1 MMKSWPVSICVSILI
16 SLSLGANEP
25 VFEDQERKA
34 VWLETKSKIKDITN
48 VKLSMQTS
56 TDEARIY
63 QNQLDLLNFKSL
75 LLEKFEEA
83 SQFNTRLEE
92 TLSLAESRLKNNE
105 NHSEYLEDL
114 VNPAWRNLVEQS
126 FKLLFSRESYL
137 DIPELWVGDDESLND
152 LQQISRELEKEIR
165 GFAQKQLNSQA
176 QEHQRLLLRAG
187 VIRSQYFKALQDN
200 GGSTFSVLNPENW
213 EDIRR
218 EIIIIPYR
226 WTAIFHTKALTL
238 RQNLS
243 SGAMGYVNLVKDLIA
258 LLLLLITP
266 FLTWVLIKKFT
277 DFIDKI
283 RDNIVNARKYSANL
297 KTMALWIQRIN
308 PFVPWLIS
316 LLAIDVANY
325 ILEGTTLV
333 EFTLILP
340 YFRYYVYYKIFR
352 RSIVVALTSLST
364 QGKVQISREA
374 RLKITQSSKI
384 SGIFILTT
392 MITLHSFESVVSEGI
407 VYTFIRH
414 FLTLLGI
421 ILLFTLAH
429 KWREEIS
436 QTLNHLL
443 SKSLGEKIS
452 GLPLN
457 RLGIL
462 LSFPCFVL
470 ALVIIATNSL
480 KKWGSE
486 FDISKRVSA
495 KFFRKKLESSEK
507 LKDFDSHLLPDE
519 YISKFQLNVPDD
531 EYLLHKFKEADL
543 NFIKTEINEW
553 IEEKSEEHSL
563 AIYGDSGVGKS
574 TLLRLIELHYGNL
587 RVIKT
592 TIPPKL
598 SNAGA
603 VQRFFGE
610 LLGVNLEHGESSLV
624 EADKKME
631 HTLVIVDEAHH
642 MFLSQVGGF
651 EAYRAFIEIIN
662 ARTENIF
669 WLASFNSF
677 SWQYLNSVF
686 GRNQYFRVVKKI
698 SNLSEGDIKEMIIS
712 RHNKTGYSL
721 SYDDI
726 LEAARSVDDQLDT
739 AYVENKFFRLL
750 WEQSYGNPRRAI
762 KLWFSALKKIRGQ
775 TLKVGLPALISLPIL
790 NELNDDAHFVYTA
803 ILRHDSLSTAEVVGA
818 TNLAEGV
825 VRHAIKV
832 GLENEF
838 LERDKRGRFSVCTIN
853 QYNLIQFLK
862 KKNFIYGN

>member
-1 MMKSWPVSICVSILI
+1 MKQLLILFI
-16 SLSLGANEP
+16 SLIVNAHASET
-25 VFEDQERKA
+25 VFENQDRRAAFEVASAQIKT
-34 VWLETKSKIKDITN
+34 LEKKISSLAKEQ
-48 VKLSMQTS
+48 S
-56 TDEARIY
+56 AFY
-63 QNQLDLLNFKSL
+63 QNRIDLLNYKIKLLKDIEQAAQTHSKYDESL
-75 LLEKFEEA
+75 E
-83 SQFNTRLEE
+83 
-92 TLSLAESRLKNNE
+92 LANSRLQKNE
-105 NHSEYLEDL
+105 DHSEYLEDY
-114 VNPAWRNLVEQS
+114 VNPVWRSLVEQS
-126 FKLLFSRESYL
+126 FRLLFSREALLKAPSPL
-137 DIPELWVGDDESLND
+137 ISEDELMKDFQAESIALEQTIKD
-152 LQQISRELEKEIR
+152 YAEEQINLK
-165 GFAQKQLNSQA
+165 L
-176 QEHQRLLLRAG
+176 QEHHRLLLKAG
-187 VIRSQYFKALQDN
+187 VLRSQYFKVLREN
-200 GGSTFSVLNPENW
+200 GGATFSVFNPENW

-226 WTAIFHTKALTL
+226 WTAVFHTRTIEL
-238 RQNLS
+238 RKNLK
-243 SGAMGYVNLVKDLIA
+243 SGPLGYANLLKDIFA
-258 LLLLLITP
+258 LLLLLLTP
-266 FLTWVLIKKFT
+266 IFTWFLIKKFT
-277 DFIDKI
+277 DFIDNI
-283 RDNIVNARKYSANL
+283 RENIVNSRKHGDNF

-308 PFVPWLIS
+308 PFIPWLIS
-316 LLAIDVANY
+316 LLAIDLANY

-333 EFTLILP
+333 EFNLILP

-352 RSIVVALTSLST
+352 RSIVVAFTSLST
-364 QGKVQISREA
+364 QGRVQISREA

-384 SGIFILTT
+384 SGLFILIT
-392 MITLHSFESVVSEGI
+392 MMTLHSFESVVSEGI

-414 FLTLLGI
+414 LLTLLGI

-429 KWREEIS
+429 KWREEIAQS
-436 QTLNHLL
+436 LKHLL
-443 SKSLGEKIS
+443 QNEHGVKIS
-452 GLPLN
+452 GLLLK
-457 RLGIL
+457 RYGIF

-470 ALVIIATNSL
+470 ALIIIAYTSL

-507 LKDFDSHLLPDE
+507 LKDFEDFELPED
-519 YISKFQLNVPDD
+519 YISKFQLSVPDD
-531 EYLLHKFKEADL
+531 EYLLHKFKENDL

-574 TLLRLIELHYGNL
+574 TLLRLIELHYENL
-587 RVIKT
+587 KVIKT
-592 TIPPKL
+592 SIPPKL
-598 SNAGA
+598 TNAGA
-603 VQRFFGE
+603 VQRFFGD
-610 LLGVNLEHGESSLV
+610 LLGVNLEHGESELV
-624 EADKKME
+624 DADKKME
-631 HTLVIVDEAHH
+631 PTLIIVDNAHH

-662 ARTENIF
+662 SRTENIF

-698 SNLSEGDIKEMIIS
+698 NNLSEADIKEMIIS

-726 LEAARSVDDQLDT
+726 LEAARSIDDQLDT
-739 AYVENKFFRLL
+739 AYVETKFFRLL

-762 KLWFSALKKIRGQ
+762 VLWFSALKNIHGQ
-775 TLKVGLPALISLPIL
+775 TLKVGLPALITLPIL
-790 NELNDDAHFVYTA
+790 NELNDDSHFVYTA
-803 ILRHDSLSTAEVVGA
+803 VLRHESLSSAEATSV

-825 VRHAIKV
+825 VRHAMKV

-838 LERDKRGRFSVCTIN
+838 LERDKRGRFSICTIN

>member
-1 MMKSWPVSICVSILI
+1 MKQLLI
-16 SLSLGANEP
+16 FLFIGFIVHARANEP
-25 VFEDQERKA
+25 VFEDQARKTLWENANSQVMELKQQLSSLAQEDYSELLQNRIDLLTYKINLLEDVERA
-34 VWLETKSKIKDITN
+34 SQVQSRYNES
-48 VKLSMQTS
+48 
-56 TDEARIY
+56 
-63 QNQLDLLNFKSL
+63 LDLAQSR
-75 LLEKFEEA
+75 LEK
-83 SQFNTRLEE
+83 R
-92 TLSLAESRLKNNE
+92 E

-114 VNPAWRNLVEQS
+114 VNPVWRNLVEKS
-126 FKLLFSRESYL
+126 FDLLFSREML
-137 DIPELWVGDDESLND
+137 LKVPKATDTTDEKLLEFQAQSVA
-152 LQQISRELEKEIR
+152 LEKTIR
-165 GFAQKQLNSQA
+165 AYA
-176 QEHQRLLLRAG
+176 QEQINLQVQEHHRLLLKAG
-187 VIRSQYFKALQDN
+187 ILRSQYFKALNEN

-218 EIIIIPYR
+218 EIIIVPYR
-226 WTAIFHTKALTL
+226 WTAIFHTRTIEI

-243 SGAMGYVNLVKDLIA
+243 SGPLGYVSILKDIFA
-258 LLLLLITP
+258 LLLLLLTP
-266 FLTWVLIKKFT
+266 ILTWYLIKKFT
-277 DFIDKI
+277 DFIDRI
-283 RDNIVNARKYSANL
+283 RENIVNSRKHGANL

-308 PFVPWLIS
+308 PFIPWLIS
-316 LLAIDVANY
+316 LLAIDIANY
-325 ILEGTTLV
+325 ILQGTTLV

-352 RSIVVALTSLST
+352 RSIVVAFTSLST
-364 QGKVQISREA
+364 QGRVQISREA

-384 SGIFILTT
+384 SGVFILVT

-414 FLTLLGI
+414 FLTSLGI

-429 KWREEIS
+429 KWREEIA
-436 QTLNHLL
+436 QTLKHLL
-443 SKSLGEKIS
+443 NKDLGENLS
-452 GLPLN
+452 GL
-457 RLGIL
+457 L
-462 LSFPCFVL
+462 LKKYGFFFSFPGFVL
-470 ALVIIATNSL
+470 ALFVIAYNSL

-495 KFFRKKLESSEK
+495 KFFRKKLENSEK
-507 LKDFDSHLLPDE
+507 LKDFDSFELPDE
-519 YISKFQLNVPDD
+519 YISKFQLSVPDD
-531 EYLLHKFKEADL
+531 EFLLHKFKEDDL

-563 AIYGDSGVGKS
+563 AIYGDNGVGKS

-587 RVIKT
+587 KIIRT

-603 VQRFFGE
+603 VQRFFGD
-610 LLGVNLEHGESSLV
+610 LLGVNLEHGESNLV

-631 HTLVIVDEAHH
+631 PTLIIVDDAHH

-662 ARTENIF
+662 SRTENIF
-669 WLASFNSF
+669 WLASFNSY

-698 SNLSEGDIKEMIIS
+698 SHLTEADIKEMIIR

-739 AYVENKFFRLL
+739 AYVETKFFRLL

-762 KLWFSALKKIRGQ
+762 ILWFSALKKISGQ
-775 TLKVGLPALISLPIL
+775 TLKVGLPALITLPIL

-803 ILRHDSLSTAEVVGA
+803 ILRHDSLSTAEAVSA

-853 QYNLIQFLK
+853 QHNLIQFLK